1 MKFNTFIKKSNF
13 YFYPIMAFI
22 LPFFIRLIPEIIAWP
37 YPIGFDTLMYANV
50 ILEGTYLQKNL
61 IELFKSTSL
70 FYIISI
76 AINKI
81 LGNVFLTIKILG
93 PILFSI
99 LCYMLYLY
107 SKRVLKWEFWKC
119 FMVSLLASI
128 YFVSL
133 RISWEMYR
141 QMLGFIFLIIGLIA
155 LRIKNVKLRILIVML
170 SGFLTT
176 WSHELAAVLF
186 FIIMI
191 IHFFIEKEIRAKAYI
206 FLMVMPAFIL
216 FIYQLYNPIIGNIG
230 VPYERI
236 VSFSFIDTAIFIS
249 GFLIYI
255 LLPILP
261 LIILGAFSLKGIDIW
276 SWLITCLI
284 FSYWPLFLPEYS
296 IILWFRWALLLVYPA
311 IFLSIEGFWK
321 LLNYGRKIVWKF
333 NIGKI
338 LALLILL
345 LNLIM
350 SSYYL
355 LSLPENQAWKYFGEW
370 NNYKQFI
377 QTSMLQNSISISDT
391 PSVVE
396 AIKWIDKK
404 IAGNDSVLI
413 LHEAIDNW
421 ARIFIHKNKIIR
433 INEVNL
439 SSPIRENIEKILIR
453 LSEENI
459 KNGKKVYTIW
469 WIEGKGW
476 YNMLKL
482 PSQFKEI
489 KCFDNIGIF
498 QYTP

>member
-1 MKFNTFIKKSNF
+1 MKIIKKIIPF
-13 YFYPIMAFI
+13 LAFFF
-22 LPFFIRLIPEIIAWP
+22 PFIIRSIPEIIAWP
-37 YPIGFDTLMYANV
+37 YPIGFDTLLYAND
-50 ILEGTYLQKNL
+50 ILNEKYLKMNIMQL
-61 IELFKSTSL
+61 LKSTSL
-70 FYIISI
+70 FYIISSL
-76 AINKI
+76 ANKF
-81 LGNVFLTIKILG
+81 LKDVFLTIKLFG
-93 PILFSI
+93 PILFSM
-99 LCYMLYLY
+99 LCFSLYLY
-107 SKRVLKWEFWKC
+107 SRKVLNWNEYKSF
-119 FMVSLLASI
+119 FVSFLASI

-155 LRIKNVKLRILIVML
+155 LRMKNIKWRILIVML
-170 SGFLTT
+170 SGFLTVL
-176 WSHELAAVLF
+176 SHELSTVLF

-191 IHFFIEKEIRAKAYI
+191 MHFFIEKKLQSKAYI

-216 FIYQLYNPIIGNIG
+216 FIYQLYNPIIGNIRI
-230 VPYERI
+230 PYERI

-276 SWLITCLI
+276 SWLIICLI
-284 FSYWPLFLPEYS
+284 FSYWPLFLSEYS
-296 IILWFRWALLLVYPA
+296 IVLWFRWALLLIYPA

-333 NIGKI
+333 NIGRI
-338 LALLILL
+338 LALSILF
-345 LNLIM
+345 LNLVM

-355 LSLPENQAWKYFGEW
+355 ISLPENQSFKYFGEW
-370 NNYKQFI
+370 NYYKQFI

-404 IAGNDSVLI
+404 IAGNDSILI

-421 ARIFIHKNKIIR
+421 ARIFINKNKIIR
-433 INEVNL
+433 INEVGL

-489 KCFDNIGIF
+489 QRFGNIGIF
-498 QYTP
+498 QYIP